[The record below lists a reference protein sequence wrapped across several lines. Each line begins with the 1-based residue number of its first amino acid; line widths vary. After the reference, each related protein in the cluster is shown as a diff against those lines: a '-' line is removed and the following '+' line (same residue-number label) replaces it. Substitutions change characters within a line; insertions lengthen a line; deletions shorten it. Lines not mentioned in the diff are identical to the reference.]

1 MTKVGFYII
10 DTAEADSRLRLALRL
25 TDKAFCR
32 GHRVYLNCESE
43 AQAREL
49 DERLWT
55 FRPSS
60 FLPHSIAPLIP
71 GEQEGELSEREAPI
85 SLGWTQEP
93 GTHNDL
99 LINLRGEIPQ
109 FFSRFKRVA
118 ELVNQEPQRLQA
130 LRDSYRIYR
139 ARGYPLEQHNLAS
152 V

>member
-10 DTAEADSRLRLALRL
+10 DTTEADSRLRLALRL
-25 TDKAFCR
+25 TDKAFSR
-32 GHRVYLNCESE
+32 GHRVYLNCECE
-43 AQAREL
+43 TQAKEL

-60 FLPHSIAPLIP
+60 FLPHSIVNRQA
-71 GEQEGELSEREAPI
+71 GEQQEEPI
-85 SLGWTQEP
+85 LLGWSQGP

-99 LINLRGEIPQ
+99 LINLQSTIPE
-109 FFSRFKRVA
+109 FFSRFERVA

-139 ARGYPLEQHNLAS
+139 DRGYPLEQHKLAS